1 MEDKTKRVLYISLAG
16 LLLGLLLFM
25 FGITISKGSLFVDL
39 CYYIMTTGLL
49 ACSFLALYNN
59 REGNRSLFK
68 YLMIISVFFEI
79 LITYFM
85 ISNHL

>member
-39 CYYIMTTGLL
+39 LLYYDNRAISMFVL
-49 ACSFLALYNN
+49 AF
-59 REGNRSLFK
+59 
-68 YLMIISVFFEI
+68 I
-79 LITYFM
+79 
-85 ISNHL
+85 